1 MRYQGIGIVSIHS
14 QQKPRKVFV
23 SRFRA
28 TETPVYLTGALSLKK
43 TESPVVETVKEV
55 KQPFNFLE
63 SLRAAMGSIF
73 KQRELSI

>member
-28 TETPVYLTGALSLKK
+28 TETPVYLTGALSLQK
-43 TESPVVETVKEV
+43 TVTTTVETVKEA
-55 KQPFNFLE
+55 KQPFKVLVAIRTVIQSVFN
-63 SLRAAMGSIF
+63 
-73 KQRELSI
+73 QRELSI